1 MTFNRYICFRAIL
14 ESIGAI
20 ACMLMALIG
29 NNLLGVI
36 VAAIAALLWIGGEVW
51 GMTVFRRQN
60 PRRDELSDMH
70 QSAAMQ
76 FALVS
81 LVGILVIVGFIYT
94 TLNLIDRSIVHIIP
108 PMLLPALAMCAL
120 AISDIR
126 YLWLEHDTGTG
137 GATMKTSLKLH
148 RLQRGMKQSD
158 LADLVNVRRETIGR
172 LEQGQ
177 YCPSLRLAMDLARVF
192 GTTVED
198 LFSFDDEYESESE

>member
-51 GMTVFRRQN
+51 GMTAFRRQN

-76 FALVS
+76 FALEDERFTGAVNFVAPEPVTNAEFTKAMGKA
-81 LVGILVIVGFIYT
+81 LHRPT
-94 TLNLIDRSIVHIIP
+94 IIP
-108 PMLLPALAMCAL
+108 IPKKIAEVAGGELAQDLLLTDQRVVPQVLERAGFAFDRPR
-120 AISDIR
+120 IQES
-126 YLWLEHDTGTG
+126 LEH
-137 GATMKTSLKLH
+137 AFK
-148 RLQRGMKQSD
+148 
-158 LADLVNVRRETIGR
+158 
-172 LEQGQ
+172 
-177 YCPSLRLAMDLARVF
+177 
-192 GTTVED
+192 
-198 LFSFDDEYESESE
+198 

>member
-51 GMTVFRRQN
+51 GMTAFRRQN

-137 GATMKTSLKLH
+137 G
-148 RLQRGMKQSD
+148 
-158 LADLVNVRRETIGR
+158 
-172 LEQGQ
+172 
-177 YCPSLRLAMDLARVF
+177 
-192 GTTVED
+192 
-198 LFSFDDEYESESE
+198 DDEDSSETSPAPTRYEAIRPRRSGQRAT

>member
-94 TLNLIDRSIVHIIP
+94 TLNLIDRSIVSDVYLEVQHPCWSCNSNSSSANASAARIQFVSAT
-108 PMLLPALAMCAL
+108 LVFGLAAFDCSL
-120 AISDIR
+120 AISSS
-126 YLWLEHDTGTG
+126 H
-137 GATMKTSLKLH
+137 TSLGVL
-148 RLQRGMKQSD
+148 
-158 LADLVNVRRETIGR
+158 
-172 LEQGQ
+172 
-177 YCPSLRLAMDLARVF
+177 
-192 GTTVED
+192 
-198 LFSFDDEYESESE
+198 